1 MRMFQITLQK
11 MLILARLAI
20 VVSLTAYSLPAASA
34 SMHGGWSN
42 TEIAQSGDHHDETK
56 IGGHSHDDQKSSP
69 DDAKKLVKTECCK
82 GFCVSMAL
90 VAETNTVGGLR
101 VTSIREFVDDARTK
115 GELPLLHRPPNI

>member
-69 DDAKKLVKTECCK
+69 DDAKKLVKTECCT
-82 GFCVSMAL
+82 GFCVSMAI
-90 VAETNTVGGLR
+90 VAQAGSDRRPR
-101 VTSIREFVDDARTK
+101 VASIRKFADDARPK
-115 GELPLLHRPPNI
+115 GELPPLHRPPSI

>member
-1 MRMFQITLQK
+1 MFQITLQK

-42 TEIAQSGDHHDETK
+42 TEIGQSGDHHDETT
-56 IGGHSHDDQKSSP
+56 IGGHLLDDQKSSP
-69 DDAKKLVKTECCK
+69 DNAKKLVKTECCK

>member
-1 MRMFQITLQK
+1 MFQITVQK

-42 TEIAQSGDHHDETK
+42 TEIGQSGDHHDETT
-56 IGGHSHDDQKSSP
+56 IGGHLLDDQKSSP
-69 DDAKKLVKTECCK
+69 DNAKKLVKTECCK